1 MLATI
6 RALAI
11 ALGAIVFATPL
22 AAQTVTIDNV
32 TIVDV
37 VKGKLSPNM
46 TVVVD
51 GKRIASVA
59 KTRPG
64 APHADTV
71 IDGTGMYVIPGLWDM
86 YVHAFFSSDTSR
98 FHTTAELMLPLFIA
112 NGVTGVRDMGSNL
125 DAVLAARDSAA
136 AHKQIGPK
144 ILTSGPMLDGPSS
157 RYQVVIKVTTAE
169 DGRA

>member
-1 MLATI
+1 MLATL
-6 RALAI
+6 RVLVV
-11 ALGAIVFATPL
+11 ALGALVFATPL
-22 AAQTVTIDNV
+22 GAQTVTIDNV

-64 APHADTV
+64 TPHSGTV
-71 IDGTGMYVIPGLWDM
+71 MDGTGMYVIPGLWDM
-86 YVHAFFSSDTSR
+86 HIHAFSSDDTSR
-98 FHTTAELMLPLFIA
+98 LHTTSELMLPLFIA

-125 DAVLAARDSAA
+125 DAILATRASVA
-136 AHKQIGPK
+136 AHQ
-144 ILTSGPMLDGPSS
+144 
-157 RYQVVIKVTTAE
+157 
-169 DGRA
+169 

>member
-1 MLATI
+1 MLATV
-6 RALAI
+6 RALVV
-11 ALGAIVFATPL
+11 ALGVIVFATPL

-64 APHADTV
+64 APHSGTV
-71 IDGTGMYVIPGLWDM
+71 MDGTGMYVIPGLWDM
-86 YVHAFFSSDTSR
+86 HIHSFSTDDPSR
-98 FHTTAELMLPLFIA
+98 FHNTTELMLPL
-112 NGVTGVRDMGSNL
+112 
-125 DAVLAARDSAA
+125 
-136 AHKQIGPK
+136 
-144 ILTSGPMLDGPSS
+144 
-157 RYQVVIKVTTAE
+157 
-169 DGRA
+169 